1 MNFSVVYDNAQGY
14 RNDFKELY
22 DLLIRLSKEKEK
34 DKRLVSWFRL
44 RKRRINQIL
53 KPMQIEVNRRIKEE
67 QKKIELSFKVLDGL
81 NRFKEIVRE
90 NKTVYNEEI
99 LNETLVEFLE
109 NNAHITKEKYE
120 LVKKLDNFELQVE
133 NYLSVS
139 QNNIEYL
146 EKVSLYIEST
156 IKLFLSIKRTKEI
169 DTDEFSMVIR
179 GVNEINDDLG
189 LQILN
194 MQELP
199 EKSNEVIIKKLYGK
213 IKIKISEIEMRYDM
227 KIFKKPKERLRIISH
242 DISNDRGMRAF
253 NNRANEIKQ
262 LTNESITI
270 FNMKYWQI
278 TGKRWEKVGT
288 NKHGYRS
295 VNAIYDEIDKI

>member
-1 MNFSVVYDNAQGY
+1 MNFSVVYDNARGY

-22 DLLIRLSKEKEK
+22 DLLIQLSREKEK

-53 KPMQIEVNRRIKEE
+53 KPMQIEIKRRIKEE
-67 QKKIELSFKVLDGL
+67 QKKMELSFKVLDGL
-81 NRFKEIVRE
+81 NQFKDIVGE
-90 NKTVYNEEI
+90 NKTAYNEEI
-99 LNETLVEFLE
+99 LNETLTEFLE
-109 NNAHITKEKYE
+109 NIAHITKEKCKS
-120 LVKKLDNFELQVE
+120 VKKLNNLEFQVK

-146 EKVSLYIEST
+146 EKVLLDIESA

-169 DTDEFSMVIR
+169 DIDEFSMVIR
-179 GVNEINDDLG
+179 VVNEINDDLG

-194 MQELP
+194 IQELP
-199 EKSNEVIIKKLYGK
+199 ETSNEAIIKKLYEK
-213 IKIKISEIEMRYDM
+213 IKTKISEIDTRYDM

-262 LTNESITI
+262 LTNDSITI

-295 VNAIYDEIDKI
+295 VNATHDKIEKI